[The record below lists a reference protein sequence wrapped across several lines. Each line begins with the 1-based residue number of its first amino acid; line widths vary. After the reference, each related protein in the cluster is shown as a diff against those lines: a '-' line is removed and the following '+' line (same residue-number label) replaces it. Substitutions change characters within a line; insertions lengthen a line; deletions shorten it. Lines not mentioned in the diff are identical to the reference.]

1 MRFKDVVLLAFSAL
15 KFRKLR
21 AALTMLGVVIGAS
34 LMIILT
40 SQAAGL
46 NQYFVNQVSKTG
58 LNLIFVIPVRGYR
71 VSAYDLPSFS
81 SISGVRKV
89 IPLIIGSAVISV
101 SDKFMSVQVVGID
114 SDSLQEVFPGLKL
127 ADGTLPGKYDYVSL
141 LLGVNVANPIE
152 EEGEDEVQPLMV
164 GQTVSVTFRRLRAK
178 PYVASMVVMGM
189 LESYGAI
196 MPFSI
201 DDSVVISLEAAD
213 SMFNKRHY
221 YDALILVA
229 EDVSL
234 VDQVI
239 EHVTDLYGQRVRVI
253 APSQMIET
261 MTNISSQISSFLGLI
276 ATVSLVVAG
285 IGIANIYNVYFGY

>member
-1 MRFKDVVLLAFSAL
+1 M
-15 KFRKLR
+15 
-21 AALTMLGVVIGAS
+21 
-34 LMIILT
+34 
-40 SQAAGL
+40 
-46 NQYFVNQVSKTG
+46 
-58 LNLIFVIPVRGYR
+58 IFVIPVRGYR

-178 PYVASMVVMGM
+178 PYVASMVVMGI